1 MKKLLVLALALT
13 GAPALA
19 APTSSNPDLIT
30 SRSPRV
36 CALFPTQRT
45 GARRICLTT
54 EQWRGRL
61 GNDWQQVLTGRNY
74 EDDMDALRVRT
85 RANPRLPAGACNVC

>member
-1 MKKLLVLALALT
+1 MKKLLVLALVLT

-19 APTSSNPDLIT
+19 APTSSDTIT

-36 CALFPTQRT
+36 CAMFPTMRT
-45 GARRICLTT
+45 GARRICLTN

-74 EDDMDALRVRT
+74 EDDMAALRVRA

>member
-1 MKKLLVLALALT
+1 MKKLLVLALVLT

-19 APTSSNPDLIT
+19 APTSTDMIT

-36 CALFPTQRT
+36 CAMFPTQRT

-54 EQWRGRL
+54 EQWRSRL

-74 EDDMDALRVRT
+74 EDDMAMLRVRA
-85 RANPRLPAGACNVC
+85 RANPRLPAGGCNVC